1 MIEHPEPPHMRGPTS
16 APARTR
22 SVLINYESKGIDL
35 DKFKLDSAALQTA
48 VPSGE
53 HTRTPKSKTS
63 RERIQG
69 EEFLAGPIRIPWLEV
84 AAKLP
89 GAAFQIAVLLRHHK
103 NLKRTDT
110 VKLSNKAVEQFGV
123 SPDAKR
129 RALIALQDAGLI
141 TMSSATGR
149 SPIVTLIGD

>member
-1 MIEHPEPPHMRGPTS
+1 MNGRPEPPHVCGPTS
-16 APARTR
+16 AQARTR

-53 HTRTPKSKTS
+53 HTRVPKSKTS
-63 RERIQG
+63 RERIKG
-69 EEFLAGPIRIPWLEV
+69 EEFLAGPIRIPWLEA

-89 GAAFQIAVLLRHHK
+89 GAAFKIAVLLRHHK

-110 VKLSNKAVEQFGV
+110 MKLSNKAVERFGV